1 MPTIFDLAAPQ
12 DDPRNG
18 LPGRPGRHARN
29 LRRLGGFFRERI
41 PRVSRGRLVAT
52 VYLVLLG
59 LTFLELLLELFLA
72 SVRLRELKEA
82 RERGGVGDNGTAD
95 LSATLP
101 AYEGEGIPGRIRAFM
116 LLVIQ
121 NVIIKDSGSSSSSSS
136 SSTLS
141 VHDEDSILAEL
152 QKNLSRLFNDTS
164 TAVDF

>member
-82 RERGGVGDNGTAD
+82 RERGGVGDNGTAA
-95 LSATLP
+95 LSTTLP

-141 VHDEDSILAEL
+141 VHDEDSIFAEL

-164 TAVDF
+164 TAIDF